1 MGEKRESRRKE
12 RQAIYNTKRWKDL
25 RAYMVQKY
33 PLCQE
38 CLKAGKIT
46 PTEEVHH
53 LKSPFVPGLTEE
65 EKYKRAYDENN
76 LLCLCRECHIKEH
89 HKNELTMKDKLD
101 KYKD

>member
-1 MGEKRESRRKE
+1 MGEKREARRKE

-53 LKSPFVPGLTEE
+53 LKSPFVPGLTED
-65 EKYKRAYDENN
+65 EKYKRAYDESN
-76 LLCLCRECHIKEH
+76 LLCLCRECHWRIH
-89 HKNELTMKDKLD
+89 HPEGIIQDKLR
-101 KYKD
+101 KYDN

>member
-1 MGEKRESRRKE
+1 MGELKEARRKE

-25 RAYMVQKY
+25 RTYMVQKY

-38 CLKAGKIT
+38 CLKAGKYT

-53 LKSPFVPGLTEE
+53 IKSPFVPGLTEE

-89 HKNELTMKDKLD
+89 HKDELTIIEKLD

>member
-1 MGEKRESRRKE
+1 
-12 RQAIYNTKRWKDL
+12 
-25 RAYMVQKY
+25 MVQKY

-38 CLKAGKIT
+38 CLKAGKYT

-53 LKSPFVPGLTEE
+53 IKSPFVPGLTEE

-89 HKNELTMKDKLD
+89 HKHELTLIEKLD
-101 KYKD
+101 KHKDSLW